1 MISPLNDHWSY
12 QPMII
17 NIVISQDKRRNL
29 VCVCVC
35 VVLVMC
41 NIFDMFYYCDAISYR
56 DMI

>member
-29 VCVCVC
+29 VCVFVCVC
-35 VVLVMC
+35 VCVCVCCVSDVQYFRYVLLL
-41 NIFDMFYYCDAISYR
+41 
-56 DMI
+56 